1 MTGSVYHLKTLTVH
15 DKTEAYDS
23 FFSLVKAFQ
32 NWHGLCFVTLKIKK
46 ADIKVGQRALA
57 QENVASQVVQLQTAL
72 AEHNSL
78 LQCCDLSE
86 T

>member
-15 DKTEAYDS
+15 DKAESYDS
-23 FFSLVKAFQ
+23 FLSLVKAFQ
-32 NWHGLCFVTLKIKK
+32 NWHELCFVKLKIKK

-57 QENVASQVVQLQTAL
+57 QENWAGRFIEYKLP
-72 AEHNSL
+72 AELSSV

>member
-1 MTGSVYHLKTLTVH
+1 M
-15 DKTEAYDS
+15 
-23 FFSLVKAFQ
+23 
-32 NWHGLCFVTLKIKK
+32 LCVLLQQKHEQCYKK
-46 ADIKVGQRALA
+46 GRLKVGQRALA